1 MRVDEAGEVGGG
13 DWVIEDVFADYEID
27 RVKTER
33 RVHVEGGLA

>member
-13 DWVIEDVFADYEID
+13 DWVIEDVFTDYEID